1 MSSNDE
7 QQMTEFANELT
18 RFLLP
23 HFKENKNPLM
33 LAGVLMS
40 CAMELYT
47 TSIKDNQDI
56 YHLLEVVAASVE
68 DIREKNN
75 KTLH

>member
-1 MSSNDE
+1 MFDE
-7 QQMTEFANELT
+7 KHEQMMEFANDLE

-23 HFKENKNPLM
+23 QFKENKNPLM

-47 TSIKDNQDI
+47 ASLKDNKDI

>member
-1 MSSNDE
+1 MFDE
-7 QQMTEFANELT
+7 KHEQMMEFAKDLE

-23 HFKENKNPLM
+23 QFKENKNPLM

-47 TSIKDNQDI
+47 ASLKDNKDI

-68 DIREKNN
+68 EIREKNN

>member
-1 MSSNDE
+1 MFDE
-7 QQMTEFANELT
+7 KHEQMMEFAKDLE
-18 RFLLP
+18 RFQLP
-23 HFKENKNPLM
+23 QFKENKNPLM

-47 TSIKDNQDI
+47 ASLKDNKDI

>member
-1 MSSNDE
+1 MFDE
-7 QQMTEFANELT
+7 KHEQMMEFAKDLE

-23 HFKENKNPLM
+23 QFKENKNPLM

-40 CAMELYT
+40 CAMELST
-47 TSIKDNQDI
+47 ASIKDNKDI

>member
-1 MSSNDE
+1 MFDE
-7 QQMTEFANELT
+7 KHEQMMEFAKDLE

-23 HFKENKNPLM
+23 QFKENKNPLM

-47 TSIKDNQDI
+47 ASLKDNKDI

>member
-1 MSSNDE
+1 MFDE
-7 QQMTEFANELT
+7 KHEQMIEFAKDLE

-23 HFKENKNPLM
+23 QFKENKNPLM

-47 TSIKDNQDI
+47 ASLKDNKDI